1 MGKRGRCDETECARR
16 GLSAEQL
23 SDKMEGER
31 ERETAK
37 REEGGERKLGLK
49 CKAEQRESEG
59 DGGSEPGSRALNGGR
74 SARARAGV
82 SHRCSPSVQ
91 ECGADTK

>member
-31 ERETAK
+31 ERDGEK
-37 REEGGERKLGLK
+37 RGGGERKLGLK

-59 DGGSEPGSRALNGGR
+59 DGGSELGSRALNAGR